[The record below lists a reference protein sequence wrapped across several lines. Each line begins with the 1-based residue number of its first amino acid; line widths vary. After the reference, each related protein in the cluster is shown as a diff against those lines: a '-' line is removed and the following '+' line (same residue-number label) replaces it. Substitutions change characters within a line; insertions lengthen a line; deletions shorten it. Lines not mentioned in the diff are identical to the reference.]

1 MEKRDENREN
11 LKPKKKFAEF
21 SEIFQV
27 PLHRAYG
34 VTKRETWLSHFNEHF
49 ATFLLILLYAW
60 MFIMLALG
68 AYMLIDALNHIGT
81 MIVIIAVVWFVV
93 WKFFRVPRKRIKFIL
108 KLRKKCKSL
117 GYKIEFKRGVFKGM
131 RFHTEGID
139 ITIDTGKKIWAVRFL
154 PCYRYNS
161 DLIFIDENTIKIK
174 HNPIRLKASLFPVNA
189 RHAQRLTLK
198 TENKRFSLDGKV
210 KTIEYSFKD
219 EVLRYG
225 CKSARALIVNPVP
238 HTIRKVE
245 KDGAIYETGTGE
257 RMWGYTLYSGSG
269 FLETLERE
277 SGD

>member
-1 MEKRDENREN
+1 MEKRDENREK

-68 AYMLIDALNHIGT
+68 AYMLISALGHIGT
-81 MIVIIAVVWFVV
+81 AITVVAAVWFII
-93 WKFFRVPRKRIKFIL
+93 WKFFRIPRKRIRFL
-108 KLRKKCKSL
+108 LRLRKKCKNL
-117 GYKIEFKRGVFKGM
+117 GYKIEFKRNIFKGM
-131 RFHTEGID
+131 RLRTEGVD
-139 ITIDTGKKIWAVRFL
+139 LTINTGKKVWTVRFL
-154 PCYRYNS
+154 PCYKYNS
-161 DLIFIDENTIKIK
+161 DLIFVDENTIKIK
-174 HNPIRLKASLFPVNA
+174 HNPIRLKSSLFPVNS
-189 RHAQRLTLK
+189 RHAIRQTLN
-198 TENKRFSLDGKV
+198 TENKRFSLDGKI
-210 KTIEYSFKD
+210 KTINYSFTD
-219 EVLRYG
+219 EVLHYG
-225 CKSARALIVNPVP
+225 VKSARALIVNPVP

-269 FLETLERE
+269 FLETLDRE